1 MKKLKIVV
9 MMMFVTLLMT
19 GCGSNDT
26 SIVFDVETGDKIK
39 VTLDESDNYQLID
52 DIPFVVSQDDE
63 ELSKGTFMNENGYNQ
78 YKELVENNEDVNIL
92 DEESNSNIEYIFF
105 EYESYTSEY
114 NYIIMIKDS
123 NTGIVLKNTVSQDSA
138 EEVFS
143 RLSFARD

>member
-92 DEESNSNIEYIFF
+92 DEESNSNF
-105 EYESYTSEY
+105 TSF
-114 NYIIMIKDS
+114 II
-123 NTGIVLKNTVSQDSA
+123 NWLWQ
-138 EEVFS
+138 
-143 RLSFARD
+143 

>member
-1 MKKLKIVV
+1 
-9 MMMFVTLLMT
+9 
-19 GCGSNDT
+19 
-26 SIVFDVETGDKIK
+26 
-39 VTLDESDNYQLID
+39 
-52 DIPFVVSQDDE
+52 
-63 ELSKGTFMNENGYNQ
+63 MNENGYNQ

-105 EYESYTSEY
+105 EYESYTTEY